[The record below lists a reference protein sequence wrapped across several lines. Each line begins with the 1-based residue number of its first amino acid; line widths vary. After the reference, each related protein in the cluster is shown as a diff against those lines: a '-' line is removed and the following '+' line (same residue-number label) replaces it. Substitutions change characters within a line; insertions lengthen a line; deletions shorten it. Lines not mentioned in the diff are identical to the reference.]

1 MKKKPRFPSFSV
13 GKKLAAGFAFL
24 VILAAVMAA
33 FGMHALKEFNRYA
46 HMVALASEAE
56 TSLLAA
62 RAEDKNFRIRKDEAF
77 ADSAIEL
84 ANKAASHISEL
95 KNLLTQE
102 SEIELAQEILDGVAQ
117 YHVLMEDFRPRVDDR
132 PMVVDAIENRLS
144 AEANVVVEN
153 AVALQKLQAKRM
165 ALQYQQGIR
174 LLLMILAVLTVLAII
189 VSWRLTRSITRPV
202 KETIECAQ
210 RIAAGDLT
218 VNIATDRKDE
228 FGTLLTTFGGMAAR
242 LRELV
247 RQIDASAGRIDT
259 SSQTLSSVTRRTM
272 QGIYLQNDETEQ
284 VASAM
289 NEMVA
294 TVGEVAN
301 SANSAYEA
309 ANLAQQKSGIGSEA
323 VNHTVRFVTDLNETL
338 DNTMD
343 RLQTLQT
350 DTHNIVTVLD
360 VIKSV
365 AEQTNLLA
373 LNAAIEAA
381 RAGDQGRGFA
391 VVADEVRSLA
401 QRTQNSASEIE
412 TQINTLVQSVEEATS
427 AMTEGNRL
435 GEQTLQQA
443 ERTGDTIHD
452 MVSAVEDI
460 RQFNNQIATAAE
472 QQTSVAEE
480 INRNVIRIREIGQQS
495 STSTEEVSTAGD
507 ELASLANR
515 LKDQVRQFRL

>member
-1 MKKKPRFPSFSV
+1 MKKPRFPAFSV
-13 GKKLAAGFAFL
+13 GKKLTAGFAFL
-24 VILAAVMAA
+24 VILAAIMAA
-33 FGMHALKEFNRYA
+33 FGMHTLREFNRYA

-62 RAEDKNFRIRKDEAF
+62 RAEEKNFRIRKDEAF
-77 ADSAIEL
+77 ANSAIEL
-84 ANKAASHISEL
+84 ANEAASSISEL
-95 KNLLTQE
+95 KEMLTRE
-102 SEIELAQEILDGVAQ
+102 AEVELAQQILDGVAQ
-117 YHVLMEDFRPRVDDR
+117 YHVLMEDFRPRVNDR
-132 PMVVDAIENRLS
+132 AMVVDAIENRLR
-144 AEANVVVEN
+144 AEAQVVVGN
-153 AVALQKLQAKRM
+153 AVRLQGQQAEKMER
-165 ALQYQQGIR
+165 QYRQGIR
-174 LLLMILAVLTVLAII
+174 LMLAILAILMALAIF
-189 VSWRLTRSITRPV
+189 VSWRLTRSITHPV
-202 KETIECAQ
+202 KETIAYAQ
-210 RIAAGDLT
+210 RIADGDLPVDIT
-218 VNIATDRKDE
+218 TDRKDE
-228 FGTLLTTFGGMAAR
+228 FGTLLTTFGDMAAR

-247 RQIDASAGRIDT
+247 QQIDASAGGIDT
-259 SSQTLSSVTRRTM
+259 SSRTLSSVTSRTM
-272 QGIYLQNDETEQ
+272 QGIQRQNEETEQ

-309 ANLAQQKSGIGSEA
+309 ANLAHRKSDRGNEA
-323 VNHTVRFVTDLNETL
+323 VSHTVRFVTDLNETL
-338 DNTMD
+338 GDTMA

-350 DTHNIVTVLD
+350 NTHNIVTVLD

-381 RAGDQGRGFA
+381 RAGEQGRGFS

-401 QRTQNSASEIE
+401 QRTQNSATEIE
-412 TQINTLVQSVEEATS
+412 TLITTLVQSAEEAAS
-427 AMTEGNRL
+427 AMEDGTRL

-443 ERTGDTIHD
+443 ELTGSTIHE

-480 INRNVIRIREIGQQS
+480 INRNVIQIREIGLQS
-495 STSTEEVSTAGD
+495 STSTKEVSTAGD
-507 ELASLANR
+507 ELASLADR
-515 LKDQVRQFRL
+515 LKDQVSQFRL